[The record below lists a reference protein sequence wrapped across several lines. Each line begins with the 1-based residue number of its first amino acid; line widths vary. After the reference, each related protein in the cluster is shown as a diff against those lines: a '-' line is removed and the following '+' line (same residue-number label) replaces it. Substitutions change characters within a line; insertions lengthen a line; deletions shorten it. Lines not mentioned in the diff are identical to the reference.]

1 MLSSSAKNIVS
12 GPDGDGGYLSL
23 NVGQMSVFY
32 RRFVNYS
39 NKVSRM

>member
-23 NVGQMSVFY
+23 NVGQMLVFY
-32 RRFVNYS
+32 GKLSRHS
-39 NKVSRM
+39 NKVSRI